1 MSPSPRMGQR
11 PRSVRR
17 MAAPDLQGHKRRP
30 RGPRHC
36 RPRSRRGRD
45 GTKTSLGLVGLV
57 GLLAALLGLVSL
69 AALLVP
75 VTPVAVAGV
84 ACIGAPANNPAAA
97 YPEQRQFV
105 ENQTWWTPGPGQ
117 TGPNQGHVHLG
128 ACIPE
133 RETLRANFT
142 MHVRVVMHDNPGKAN
157 YVSMVFKGPSYEATV
172 QKLSLGGMTCPV
184 GTCEKWLTFTGKIA
198 GFQQGGLQEIR
209 FRGFVPE
216 PSVNGQT
223 REMRANLNFQVYVS
237 NGKARADVTRMPW
250 LRGKGWYTHTLYC
263 EASLRSVPVP
273 DGPVSGVWRPTVAQ
287 ATHSTDASLPVTHH
301 TVRLDPNFHASPP
314 DGGTVVVDGNGPR
327 APTQLAIDTTTLTNG
342 THKLFQR
349 ADCRDDKLGSTNRG
363 VLVVP
368 FVVRNP
374 QA

>member
-17 MAAPDLQGHKRRP
+17 MAELGLQGHKRRP

-105 ENQTWWTPGPGQ
+105 ENQTWWTPGPDQ

-157 YVSMVFKGPSYEATV
+157 YVSMVFKGPSYE
-172 QKLSLGGMTCPV
+172 
-184 GTCEKWLTFTGKIA
+184 
-198 GFQQGGLQEIR
+198 
-209 FRGFVPE
+209 
-216 PSVNGQT
+216 
-223 REMRANLNFQVYVS
+223 
-237 NGKARADVTRMPW
+237 
-250 LRGKGWYTHTLYC
+250 
-263 EASLRSVPVP
+263 
-273 DGPVSGVWRPTVAQ
+273 
-287 ATHSTDASLPVTHH
+287 
-301 TVRLDPNFHASPP
+301 
-314 DGGTVVVDGNGPR
+314 
-327 APTQLAIDTTTLTNG
+327 TTS
-342 THKLFQR
+342 R
-349 ADCRDDKLGSTNRG
+349 R
-363 VLVVP
+363 
-368 FVVRNP
+368 
-374 QA
+374 

>member
-1 MSPSPRMGQR
+1 MQR
-11 PRSVRR
+11 TDRDPK
-17 MAAPDLQGHKRRP
+17 GHQRRP

-36 RPRSRRGRD
+36 RPGSRRGR
-45 GTKTSLGLVGLV
+45 GPVKASLGLVGLV
-57 GLLAALLGLVSL
+57 GLLASLLVLVTL

-75 VTPVAVAGV
+75 VTRVAVAGV
-84 ACIGAPANNPAAA
+84 ACIGAPGNNPAAA

-133 RETLRANFT
+133 RETLNANFT
-142 MHVRVVMHDNPGKAN
+142 MHVRVVMHDNPGKGN
-157 YVSMVFKGPSYEATV
+157 YVSMVFKGPSYETTV
-172 QKLSLGGMTCPV
+172 QKLSVDGMTCPV
-184 GTCEKWLTFTGKIA
+184 GTCEKWLTFTGNIA
-198 GFQQGGLQEIR
+198 SFQQAGLQEIR
-209 FRGFVPE
+209 FREFTPE

-223 REMRANLNFQVYVS
+223 REMRANLNFQIYVS
-237 NGKARADVTRMPW
+237 NGRARADVTRMPW
-250 LRGKGWYTHTLYC
+250 VRGKGWYTHTLYC
-263 EASLRSVPVP
+263 EASLRDVPIP

-287 ATHSTDASLPVTHH
+287 ATHSTDTSLPVTHH

-314 DGGTVVVDGNGPR
+314 DGGTVVVDGNGPL
-327 APTQLAIDTTTLTNG
+327 APTQLAIDTMTLANG

-349 ADCRDDKLGSTNRG
+349 ADCRDDKLDSSNRG

>member
-1 MSPSPRMGQR
+1 
-11 PRSVRR
+11 
-17 MAAPDLQGHKRRP
+17 
-30 RGPRHC
+30 
-36 RPRSRRGRD
+36 
-45 GTKTSLGLVGLV
+45 V
-57 GLLAALLGLVSL
+57 GLLASLLGLVML

-105 ENQTWWTPGPGQ
+105 ENQSWWTPGPGQ
-117 TGPNQGHVHLG
+117 TGPNQGHIHVG

-133 RETLRANFT
+133 REKLSANFT
-142 MHVRVVMHDNPGKAN
+142 MHVRVVLHDNPGRGN
-157 YVSMVFKGPSYEATV
+157 YVSMVFKGPSYETTV
-172 QKLSLGGMTCPV
+172 QKLSLGGMSCPV
-184 GTCEKWLTFTGKIA
+184 GTCERWLTFTGNIA
-198 GFQQGGLQEIR
+198 SFQQAGLQEIR
-209 FRGFVPE
+209 FRAYIPE

-237 NGKARADVTRMPW
+237 NGKVRADVTRMPW
-250 LRGKGWYTHTLYC
+250 VRGKGWYTHTLYC
-263 EASLRSVPVP
+263 EASLRDVPIP

-287 ATHSTDASLPVTHH
+287 ATHSTDTSLPVTHH

-314 DGGTVVVDGNGPR
+314 DGGMVLVDGDGAL
-327 APTQLAIDTTTLTNG
+327 APTQLAIDTTTLANG

-349 ADCRDDKLGSTNRG
+349 ADCRDDSLDSSNRG

-368 FVVRNP
+368 FVVSNP